1 MGNSL
6 SKHPILLGIEGVR
19 NRRKRGSTL
28 QTGYKTELKA
38 RSLGVRLV
46 SRNIILTPASDRF
59 PPQAFD
65 LELDKFRGLISKETP
80 AFRNASVFGS
90 GDRF

>member
-1 MGNSL
+1 MEKL

-19 NRRKRGSTL
+19 NRRKRGSSL
-28 QTGYKTELKA
+28 QTGYKAELKA
-38 RSLGVRLV
+38 HSLGARLV

-65 LELDKFRGLISKETP
+65 LELDKFRGLMETP
-80 AFRNASVFGS
+80 TFRNLSVFKE
-90 GDRF
+90 